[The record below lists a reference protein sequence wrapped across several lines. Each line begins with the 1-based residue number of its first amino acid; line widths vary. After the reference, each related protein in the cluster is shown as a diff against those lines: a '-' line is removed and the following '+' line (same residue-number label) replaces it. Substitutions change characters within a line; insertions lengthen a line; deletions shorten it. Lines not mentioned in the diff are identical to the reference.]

1 MHGYDVTP
9 DVRGEQGIIFTSLDG
24 EEIPDDDAARTTQY
38 EFVVSFERGFRR
50 YELRCKDMSG
60 SRGRNVQGAL
70 GWAGLI
76 VIIVLLVGVIFGL
89 VMKRM
94 QAVELHVEEM
104 RLAKIAAEAADR

>member
-1 MHGYDVTP
+1 MHGD
-9 DVRGEQGIIFTSLDG
+9 QGVIFTSLEG
-24 EEIPDDDAARTTQY
+24 GEIPDDAAAHTTQY

-50 YELRCKDMSG
+50 YELRCKDLSG
-60 SRGRNVQGAL
+60 SRAHNMQGAL